1 MRGHE
6 VQVKGRNQSEKQNP
20 VIKQKILSEVPVSLP
35 GPTTLEGRVV
45 GSRHSTEEFNV
56 GKTNPIGNKRR
67 SPLNFKSNWIEHVYG
82 KKKRELGN
90 SDYAGK
96 ILTIEV
102 NREGKMRV
110 AWNKGGLRCSLWVTM
125 DQMEHVSSGSR
136 VHKYPVMG
144 SDQDGT

>member
-20 VIKQKILSEVPVSLP
+20 VIKQKILSEVLVSLP

-82 KKKRELGN
+82 KKRELGN
-90 SDYAGK
+90 SD
-96 ILTIEV
+96 
-102 NREGKMRV
+102 
-110 AWNKGGLRCSLWVTM
+110 
-125 DQMEHVSSGSR
+125 
-136 VHKYPVMG
+136 
-144 SDQDGT
+144 

>member
-6 VQVKGRNQSEKQNP
+6 VQVRGRNQSEKQNP
-20 VIKQKILSEVPVSLP
+20 VIKQKMLSEVPVSLP

-45 GSRHSTEEFNV
+45 GSQHSTEEFNV
-56 GKTNPIGNKRR
+56 GKTNPIGSKRR